1 MRERHYP
8 YIKDGPSPNT
18 ATNTTL
24 LAPDV
29 LNSLMGLLNHTKL
42 KGRDEVT
49 TPAYTLNKTTQA
61 TEGGQ
66 NRMGGREG
74 DRPQISFSH
83 DCH

>member
-49 TPAYTLNKTTQA
+49 TPAYTLNS
-61 TEGGQ
+61 GRG
-66 NRMGGREG
+66 NRMGGRGG
-74 DRPQISFSH
+74 DKPQISFSH